1 MLKNISE
8 ANREAGKAADPQLTI
23 ADELLTAIRLA
34 TQEFKSCEVVT
45 NLAGAQKFL
54 KNCRYTVKPFR
65 QGILLSFEK
74 ANIYI
79 HDPES

>member
-8 ANREAGKAADPQLTI
+8 ANTAPDKGPEPSI
-23 ADELLTAIRLA
+23 AEELISAMRLA

-45 NLAGAQKFL
+45 DLRQAQKFL
-54 KNCRYTVKPFR
+54 KNCGYPWKPF
-65 QGILLSFEK
+65 QKGILLSFEK

-79 HDPES
+79 HDP